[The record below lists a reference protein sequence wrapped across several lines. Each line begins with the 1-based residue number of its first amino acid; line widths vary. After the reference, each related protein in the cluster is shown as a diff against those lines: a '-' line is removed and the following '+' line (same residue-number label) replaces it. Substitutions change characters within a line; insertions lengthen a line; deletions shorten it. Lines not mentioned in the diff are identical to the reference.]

1 MLKPGLVSVTFR
13 KLSPEAIVALV
24 SEARLHG
31 IEWGGDVHV
40 PHGDTARA
48 CEVRRLT
55 AGAGLAVAAY
65 GSYYRAGVEG
75 GVSFPAVLDS
85 ALALGAPLIRIWA
98 GDRGSESAEPAWRVR
113 VAAAV
118 REACDRAA
126 SHGVRVATEFHNHT
140 LTDTTESALQ
150 LFGEVG
156 HPNLFS
162 YWQSPTGWPQAQLE
176 ESLGRILPRLANLHV
191 YNWDDA
197 GRRWPLRAGLSSWT
211 PLVKKVRELRPDLE
225 AYAMLEFVRDD
236 APDAFREDAAALR
249 ELLGMAG

>member
-1 MLKPGLVSVTFR
+1 MLKPGLVSITFR

-24 SEARLHG
+24 SEAGLHG

-75 GVSFPAVLDS
+75 GVPFAAVLDS

-98 GDRGSESAEPAWRVR
+98 GDRGSEGADDAWRAR
-113 VAAAV
+113 VAAAI
-118 REACDRAA
+118 RDACERAA
-126 SHGVRVATEFHNHT
+126 PHGVRIATEFHSHT
-140 LTDTTESALQ
+140 LTDTTESALR
-150 LFGEVG
+150 LLDEVG
-156 HPNLFS
+156 HPSLLS
-162 YWQSPTGWPQAQLE
+162 YWQPPTGWPQAQLE

-191 YNWDDA
+191 YQWDDA
-197 GRRWPLRAGLSSWT
+197 GNRWPLRAGLPSWT
-211 PLVKKVRELRPDLE
+211 PLVKKVRDLRPDLE
-225 AYAMLEFVRDD
+225 AYAMIEFVREDT
-236 APDAFREDAAALR
+236 PDAFREDAAALR
-249 ELLGMAG
+249 ELLAVAG